1 MGTVISTE
9 LKKLR
14 FYEVERLVMARQLDV
29 VGRGSGAVL
38 SNLLILRK
46 LPSSVCDREWR
57 WWLEIPHYLR
67 SGNIHV
73 WAFWKGFHTSYGRQ
87 SQQE

>member
-1 MGTVISTE
+1 MGEQLGTVISTE

-38 SNLLILRK
+38 ST
-46 LPSSVCDREWR
+46 C
-57 WWLEIPHYLR
+57 
-67 SGNIHV
+67 
-73 WAFWKGFHTSYGRQ
+73 
-87 SQQE
+87 